1 MLFIENIINKPGL
14 LQRIIGVK
22 PRLLNLLV
30 EKVAPLWEKAEE
42 ERLSKR
48 SRKRNI
54 GGGNKY
60 KLGTV
65 RNLVLIVLF
74 YYKQYP
80 TQELLGVLCNLHQSN
95 ISRLLKKMLPLIEE
109 AADPELKTFLA
120 KVKEDVSRERITNLG
135 DLIKKYPEL
144 KDISQDVTEGNVFR
158 SKKYEIQKEFY
169 SGKAKQHTI
178 KTQMAVANSHRIVDI
193 SESYPGSVHDKK
205 IMDSEKTIEKIPEQI
220 PQRFDLGYQGV
231 KNEYPSHNIILPI
244 KKPKGG
250 ELSPL
255 EKEFNKAN
263 SSLRVIVENAFARLK
278 KFRILSHPFR
288 QPLEAY
294 NQTFRN
300 VGALLNFKLAH
311 ASLATN
317 PQ

>member
-22 PRLLNLLV
+22 PKLLDLLV

-60 KLGTV
+60 KLETV
-65 RNLVLIVLF
+65 RNLVLVVLF

-80 TQELLGVLCNLHQSN
+80 IQELLGALCNLHQSN
-95 ISRLLKKMLPLIEE
+95 ISRLLKKMLPLIEA
-109 AADPELKTFLA
+109 AADPELKTFLS
-120 KVKEDVSRERITNLG
+120 KVKEDVTRERITNLG
-135 DLIKKYPEL
+135 DLLKKYPEL
-144 KDISQDVTEGNVFR
+144 KNAAGDVTEGEVFR
-158 SKKYEIQKEFY
+158 SQNYETQKKFY

-178 KTQMAVANSHRIVDI
+178 KTQTTVADSQKILDI

-205 IMDSEKTIEKIPEQI
+205 IIDTEKTIEKIPEQV
-220 PQRFDLGYQGV
+220 PQRFDLGYQGI
-231 KNEYPSHNIILPI
+231 KNEYPNHNIILPI

-250 ELSPL
+250 ELSSA
-255 EKEFNKAN
+255 EKEFNKTN
-263 SSLRVIVENAFARLK
+263 SALRVIVENTFARLK
-278 KFRILSHPFR
+278 KFRILSHRFR
-288 QPLEAY
+288 QPLDVY

>member
-1 MLFIENIINKPGL
+1 MLFINNLINKPAL

-22 PRLLNLLV
+22 PRLLDLLV

-42 ERLSKR
+42 ERLNKR

-54 GGGNKY
+54 GGGNQY
-60 KLGTV
+60 KLKTV
-65 RNLVLIVLF
+65 KNFVLIVLF

-80 TQELLGVLCNLHQSN
+80 TQELLGVLFNLHQSN

-109 AADPELKTFLA
+109 AADPELRTFLT
-120 KVKEDVSRERITNLG
+120 KIKEEVERERITSYD

-144 KDISQDVTEGNVFR
+144 KDASGDATEGRVFR
-158 SKKYEIQKEFY
+158 SQKHEVQKEFY

-178 KTQMAVANSHRIVDI
+178 KTQTTVARSCRILDI

-205 IMDSEKTIEKIPEQI
+205 IMDSEKTIEKIPKQV

-231 KNEYPSHNIILPI
+231 KNEYPDHNIILPI

-250 ELSPL
+250 ELSSAD
-255 EKEFNKAN
+255 KEFNKTN
-263 SSLRVIVENAFARLK
+263 SALRVVVENVFSRLK

-288 QPLEAY
+288 QPLDVY

-311 ASLATN
+311 ASLTTN